1 MKCSREL
8 DIFIELLKGEKIK
21 CKNIAEKYEV
31 SERTVQR
38 DIKNLKD
45 YLLDKS
51 DKESLN
57 LSLEK
62 IKNEYLLKGKE
73 ELKFTTG
80 ETLAIC
86 KILLD
91 SRAFKKS
98 EMYSIINKILKNRI
112 YSKSENKI
120 IKELIISERNH
131 YVELNHRK
139 PLFERI
145 ALLGEAINKHKKIRI
160 KYKNI
165 YKEKSVKVICPL
177 SLMFSEFYFYLLARD
192 ENNEKIE
199 YKRVDRIEK
208 IEVLNENFRVEPNNR
223 VQDGEVRKVEQFM
236 TRGEMRKLKM
246 VYRGSLKD
254 DIPEFIRDKFPTLK
268 EVGKT
273 EDGKTIFEV
282 TVLGWG
288 IELWLYG
295 QDDRIEV
302 IEDKIIR

>member
-38 DIKNLKD
+38 DIKNLKE

-51 DKESLN
+51 DKERLN

-98 EMYSIINKILKNRI
+98 EMDSIINKILKNRV
-112 YSKSENKI
+112 YSESENEI
-120 IKELIISERNH
+120 IKELITSEKNF
-131 YVELNHRK
+131 YVELNHKK

-145 ALLGEAINKHKKIRI
+145 ALLGEVIKTQKKIRI
-160 KYKNI
+160 KYRNI
-165 YKEKSVKVICPL
+165 YKEESTKVICPL
-177 SLMFSEFYFYLLARD
+177 SLMFSEFYFYLLTRD
-192 ENNEKIE
+192 ENSEKVE
-199 YKRVDRIEK
+199 YKRVDRIEE
-208 IEVLNENFRVEPNNR
+208 IEVLNENFRIEYTKR
-223 VQDGEVRKVEQFM
+223 LEDGEIRKIEQFM
-236 TRGEMRKLKM
+236 TRGEIRKLKM
-246 VYRGSLKD
+246 VYRGGLKD

-288 IELWLYG
+288 IDLWLYG

-302 IEDKIIR
+302 REEKIIS

>member
-8 DIFIELLKGEKIK
+8 DIFIELLRGEKIS
-21 CKNIAEKYEV
+21 CEKLIKKYGV
-31 SERTVQR
+31 SQRTIQR
-38 DIKNLKD
+38 DIKNLKN
-45 YLLDKS
+45 YLS
-51 DKESLN
+51 DRFKNEEVN
-57 LSLEK
+57 MYLEK
-62 IKNEYLLKGKE
+62 IKKEYFLRGKE
-73 ELKFTTG
+73 QLKFTTG

-91 SRAFKKS
+91 SRAFKKE
-98 EMYSIINKILKNRI
+98 EMENIINKILKNRI
-112 YSKSENKI
+112 YSKSENEI
-120 IKELIISERNH
+120 IKELITSEKTY
-131 YVELNHRK
+131 YVELNHKK
-139 PLFERI
+139 PLFEKI
-145 ALLGEAINKHKKIRI
+145 ALLGKVIKEHKKIRI

-165 YKEKSVKVICPL
+165 YKEESITVICPL

-192 ENNEKIE
+192 ENSQKVE

-208 IEVLNENFRVEPNNR
+208 IEVLNKNFRVEPSNR
-223 VQDGEVRKVEQFM
+223 VQDGEIRKVEQFM
-236 TRGEMRKLKM
+236 TRGEMRKIKM
-246 VYRGSLKD
+246 VYRGGLKD

-268 EVGKT
+268 EIGKT